1 VADGRMRFT
10 PARFGVADRAGWIEV
25 IEGFS
30 GGERVIIAPGRLADL
45 KNDGRRVAVV
55 RSESDALVVEKSQP

>member
-1 VADGRMRFT
+1 MRFK

-30 GGERVIIAPGRLADL
+30 GGERVILAPGRLADL
-45 KNDGRRVAVV
+45 KNDGPRVAVA
-55 RSESDALVVEKSQP
+55 RAESDALAAGKSQP